1 MITNLRLI
9 NLLLPL
15 LALVLA
21 VAVWLQVDDWQRLT
35 RQVKQNEVKLQQL
48 QLGASRFVSVQA
60 STKKEWRFFEE
71 SDALQTWLAETAG
84 SHLLQQTQI
93 TAVDGKHVLIRFN
106 QAQFPQLIKWLNQ
119 LQKTTNVEVVELS
132 LLAKGQPDQV
142 GGEIR
147 LAIQIYGA

>member
-60 STKKEWRFFEE
+60 STKKSGDF
-71 SDALQTWLAETAG
+71 LKKVTHYKLG
-84 SHLLQQTQI
+84 LL
-93 TAVDGKHVLIRFN
+93 K
-106 QAQFPQLIKWLNQ
+106 
-119 LQKTTNVEVVELS
+119 
-132 LLAKGQPDQV
+132 
-142 GGEIR
+142 R
-147 LAIQIYGA
+147 LAVTCCNRPRLLL

>member
-9 NLLLPL
+9 NILLPL
-15 LALVLA
+15 LALILV

-48 QLGASRFVSVQA
+48 QLEASRFVSVQA
-60 STKKEWRFFEE
+60 STKKEWRYFEE
-71 SDALQTWLAETAG
+71 SQTLQTWLAETAG

-93 TAVDGKHVLIRFN
+93 STLDSKHVLIRFN
-106 QAQFPQLIKWLNQ
+106 QAQFPQLINWLNQ

-132 LLAKGQPDQV
+132 LLAKDQSDQV